1 MEEQENDNIYIYSES
16 ENDEDGKPIDDSG
29 PNYAQVDPAV
39 VNNGHIENKAGA
51 RIDSPNLFLLLFKVM
66 LNPIEGWKSI
76 RRSKVTAEELQ
87 RGCFSPLLGLLAI
100 SQFVELFFSSRITL
114 ANAIEDAVISF
125 VSFFMGYFCIILLL
139 RAIMPK
145 VTTKS
150 LDSDFGKIFVLVNLS
165 TLCIFYSLT
174 ELLPMLWAIL
184 IFLPLWTVYIICRG
198 TRFFVFPNNRQITC
212 TATLCLVII
221 GIPTLLDWIL
231 EQILPKIS

>member
-39 VNNGHIENKAGA
+39 VNNGHIENKAGV
-51 RIDSPNLFLLLFKVM
+51 RIDRPNLFLLLFKVM

-76 RRSKVTAEELQ
+76 RRSKVTPEELQ

-125 VSFFMGYFCIILLL
+125 VSFFMGYFCILLLL

>member
-51 RIDSPNLFLLLFKVM
+51 RIDRPNLFLLLFKVM

-100 SQFVELFFSSRITL
+100 SQFVELIFSSRITL